1 MLFKS
6 TSGVLKRCRGFDCQR
21 VHRYTSTIT
30 KFSEYPKTI
39 YAKSIYLKT
48 LINCIW
54 FILLKKLQRNVYSN
68 PNNLPDFYPT
78 LSFTLRVK

>member
-6 TSGVLKRCRGFDCQR
+6 TSGVLKRCRGVDCQR

-39 YAKSIYLKT
+39 YAKSIYLKI
-48 LINCIW
+48 LINCI
-54 FILLKKLQRNVYSN
+54 R
-68 PNNLPDFYPT
+68 
-78 LSFTLRVK
+78 FTLNKETSKDRLFKPQ